1 MGCEEL
7 WFQVKDKLWY
17 IPVRDISRALSSK
30 LSKALPG
37 FRAVTGCDSNSSL
50 VGIGKKKGWDAL
62 SLSQVHPEGLSLLGE
77 QSDLAQD
84 VTTRCTAFICSLYP
98 LPKKT
103 PTSVD
108 ELWYLMFCQRKQKSE
123 LPPPTPDS
131 LTLHL
136 KGANYQAFVWRN
148 SLVAMLNLELPSPEN
163 HRWPLEDE
171 ALKPVL
177 MNEDPAPR
185 SILELITCNCKKSE
199 SRSRCSCNMNGLSCT
214 EACFCMADVAFCRV
228 AFSRAPPMGIRR
240 WGLKTHF

>member
-1 MGCEEL
+1 MFLVVRLSMNSARQEE
-7 WFQVKDKLWY
+7 
-17 IPVRDISRALSSK
+17 S
-30 LSKALPG
+30 
-37 FRAVTGCDSNSSL
+37 AVD
-50 VGIGKKKGWDAL
+50 
-62 SLSQVHPEGLSLLGE
+62 
-77 QSDLAQD
+77 QD
-84 VTTRCTAFICSLYP
+84 VLGDSYP
-98 LPKKT
+98 
-103 PTSVD
+103 VD
-108 ELWYLMFCQRKQKSE
+108 RHTKRKQKSE

-240 WGLKTHF
+240 